1 MSDDKDKVMFNEGQE
16 TEAEQIL
23 RERKRAL
30 INLFKHIN
38 LKPRKGNTMNGKL
51 NQDDLELL
59 TQRPSASKQAQ
70 AGSSGNGEDD
80 DGEGDISEEQ
90 INLIYKKYALYA
102 LSLDTVRVLR
112 LLKGAGERQQNRRNG
127 TC

>member
-1 MSDDKDKVMFNEGQE
+1 MQQLLMRRQAQHLARVRTVVKRRRKVMGKGGWE
-16 TEAEQIL
+16 IL

-51 NQDDLELL
+51 HQDDLELF
-59 TQRPSASKQAQ
+59 TQRPSASKQTQ

-90 INLIYKKYALYA
+90 INLIYKKYALHA
-102 LSLDTVRVLR
+102 IL
-112 LLKGAGERQQNRRNG
+112 
-127 TC
+127 